1 MTPSEQY
8 LILLQDQIGQAVA
21 VKKITREYGEFYLGF
36 CSRVKANAKYTD
48 AEKLK
53 KYQICASAVGANIQA
68 GTYGNPLVIL
78 KDTLIKT
85 GEDLTDLGEDITGRI
100 GDIYK
105 TLFKI
110 LGFLTRPVILIILV
124 LLVLGVYYHKPILG
138 YVKNFNK

>member
-8 LILLQDQIGQAVA
+8 LAQLQDQIGQAVA

-36 CSRVKANAKYTD
+36 CGRVKANAKLSD

-68 GTYGNPLVIL
+68 GTYNNPLVIL
-78 KDTLIKT
+78 KDALVKS
-85 GEDLTDLGEDITGRI
+85 GEDLSELGSDVTGRI

-105 TLFKI
+105 ALFKI
-110 LGFLTRPVILIILV
+110 LEFLTRPVILIVLV
-124 LLVLGVYYHKPILG
+124 LIVLGVYFHKPIIG